1 MENAKAVAGI
11 ALGMF
16 QITKQASAWD
26 IQRKEVNVQVHLQS
40 FICNER
46 VLLKSNPLPLVPGF
60 ILLTETIKQPVFL
73 NQQNGFIKRHQ
84 RIAILDMQS
93 MGTTGKSGEQV
104 RGTFFIEEQ
113 GELGGAVVNKKSIG
127 GKWEFEV

>member
-40 FICNER
+40 FICNE
-46 VLLKSNPLPLVPGF
+46 LICNGLYAMGC
-60 ILLTETIKQPVFL
+60 FL
-73 NQQNGFIKRHQ
+73 Y
-84 RIAILDMQS
+84 
-93 MGTTGKSGEQV
+93 
-104 RGTFFIEEQ
+104 
-113 GELGGAVVNKKSIG
+113 
-127 GKWEFEV
+127 

>member
-1 MENAKAVAGI
+1 MQWV
-11 ALGMF
+11 
-16 QITKQASAWD
+16 
-26 IQRKEVNVQVHLQS
+26 
-40 FICNER
+40 ICNGLLFNIKSNPLPL
-46 VLLKSNPLPLVPGF
+46 VPGFILKSNPLPLVPGF